1 MVVGPLHCLVRLPG
15 KEADADLASL
25 RDPGGPEPRRPARS
39 QHRDGRTASDHRR
52 RHPDRLRSEAFF
64 AHLCAAAPIPA
75 SSGRTNRHRNR
86 GGDRHTNSALCTI
99 VLVRRPPERGAQII
113 TSRCAGHA
121 REARPEICRTGG
133 RRGRSR
139 GTRPAP
145 HPD

>member
-1 MVVGPLHCLVRLPG
+1 MTRAAPSLVALPG
-15 KEADADLASL
+15 VGIE
-25 RDPGGPEPRRPARS
+25 
-39 QHRDGRTASDHRR
+39 TAGQLLITAGDY
-52 RHPDRLRSEAFF
+52 PDRLRSEAAF

-75 SSGRTNRHRNR
+75 SSGRTNRHRINR
-86 GGDRHTNSALCTI
+86 GGDRHANSALCTI

-133 RRGRSR
+133 RRRRSR